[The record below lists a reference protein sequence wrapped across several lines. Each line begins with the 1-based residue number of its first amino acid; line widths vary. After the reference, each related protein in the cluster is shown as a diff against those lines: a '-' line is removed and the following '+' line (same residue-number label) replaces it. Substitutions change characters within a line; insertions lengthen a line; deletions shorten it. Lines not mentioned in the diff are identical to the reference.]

1 MVQPPSSKITASM
14 VAGALTVIIVAEAQ
28 RRGYPIDGTEGASI
42 SVVLSAIA
50 GYLMPHSQAQAPGSP
65 AAKESSLD
73 RARLS
78 DAGSAGSGT
87 SSTTFSS
94 VASSKSCSGESSSSS
109 KPSLKKELVRCLE

>member
-50 GYLMPHSQAQAPGSP
+50 GYLIPHSQAQAPGSP
-65 AAKESSLD
+65 AAKEAAWTELGYRTLAPQGTPPVVQHSAPLPP
-73 RARLS
+73 LS
-78 DAGSAGSGT
+78 PVVVNPQAP
-87 SSTTFSS
+87 
-94 VASSKSCSGESSSSS
+94 
-109 KPSLKKELVRCLE
+109 PSHP

>member
-65 AAKESSLD
+65 AAKEAAWTELGY
-73 RARLS
+73 RTLAPQ
-78 DAGSAGSGT
+78 GSAPVVQHS
-87 SSTTFSS
+87 
-94 VASSKSCSGESSSSS
+94 A
-109 KPSLKKELVRCLE
+109 PSPPLSPVVVNPQAPPSHP